1 MRSSFKAIRAAL
13 IQPGARK
20 DPRVLA
26 RAILAVLLLAN
37 IIAAVFVFRPW
48 GGSREEMEQ
57 RAVDLQREVQQR
69 QAALARLRSIVGKVE
84 TARQAGDDFLSEHF
98 TNQQV
103 AYSTLL
109 EELGQASKEVGIEER
124 EHSFAFEPV
133 EGSDTLGVLKITA
146 NYQGSYADLVQFVN
160 RLDRSKR
167 FLIVESLTASPQQN
181 SGVLNVNM
189 KLNAFVQELR

>member
-1 MRSSFKAIRAAL
+1 MRSSFKTIRAAL
-13 IQPGARK
+13 LQPGARK

-37 IIAAVFVFRPW
+37 IIAALFVFRPW

-57 RAVDLQREVQQR
+57 RAVDLHREVQQR
-69 QAALARLRSIVGKVE
+69 QAAVARLRSIVGKVE
-84 TARQAGDDFLSEHF
+84 TARQAGDDFLNLHF

-109 EELGQASKEVGIEER
+109 EELGRASKEVGIEER

-133 EGSDTLGVLKITA
+133 DGSDTLGVLKITA

>member
-57 RAVDLQREVQQR
+57 RAVDLQREVQRR